1 MNIQFFGASQ
11 EVTGSCY
18 LIEVSNNK
26 ILVECG
32 MFQGVSEHAQHNDD
46 EFPFSVKELD
56 AVIISHAHL
65 DHSGRLPILIKAGFR
80 GSIYTH
86 HATVELC
93 DIMLKDS
100 GYIHEKEAQWQN
112 KKRQRKGLELISPL
126 YTVSDAENTQPYFV
140 GIDYHQEIEIC
151 PHASLTLRDAGHIIG
166 SAIIEL
172 VLSERDKTKKLVFS
186 GDLGHSEA
194 PILRNPEKIKHADI
208 VIMESTYGDRLH
220 RSWQDTWQEM
230 GEIIAKAN
238 SSKGNIIIPAFTV
251 GRTQELLYEFK
262 RHFKQW
268 HIDNWD
274 IFLDS
279 PMGIKATKI
288 YSQHTEV
295 YDKKTNDVRQNVDNI
310 FDLEK
315 LHLSESTD
323 YSMKIN
329 QIQSGAIII
338 AGSGM
343 CTGGRIKHHFKHN
356 IWRENSHIIIVG
368 FQALGTLG
376 RALID
381 GAKTIKLWGETIQVN
396 ATVHTIGGLS
406 AHADQQGLL
415 DWYDHFDN
423 TPQLILVHGEPKAM
437 GTLAQKLKYQY
448 NANVTQATYRQ
459 RIDF

>member
-1 MNIQFFGASQ
+1 
-11 EVTGSCY
+11 
-18 LIEVSNNK
+18 
-26 ILVECG
+26 
-32 MFQGVSEHAQHNDD
+32 
-46 EFPFSVKELD
+46 
-56 AVIISHAHL
+56 
-65 DHSGRLPILIKAGFR
+65 
-80 GSIYTH
+80 
-86 HATVELC
+86 
-93 DIMLKDS
+93 
-100 GYIHEKEAQWQN
+100 
-112 KKRQRKGLELISPL
+112 
-126 YTVSDAENTQPYFV
+126 
-140 GIDYHQEIEIC
+140 
-151 PHASLTLRDAGHIIG
+151 
-166 SAIIEL
+166 
-172 VLSERDKTKKLVFS
+172 
-186 GDLGHSEA
+186 
-194 PILRNPEKIKHADI
+194 
-208 VIMESTYGDRLH
+208 
-220 RSWQDTWQEM
+220 M

-262 RHFKQW
+262 RHFEQW

-279 PMGIKATKI
+279 PMGIKATQV
-288 YSQHTEV
+288 YSQHSEV
-295 YDKKTNDVRQNVDNI
+295 YDHKATEVRKSGDNI
-310 FDLEK
+310 FDLNK

-356 IWRENSHIIIVG
+356 IWRHNAHIVIVG

-376 RALID
+376 RVLVD

-396 ATVHTIGGLS
+396 ATIHTIGGFS

-423 TPQLILVHGEPKAM
+423 KPQLILVHGEPNAM
-437 GTLAQKLKYQY
+437 NTLAQKLKYQY
-448 NANVTQATYRQ
+448 NTNATQVTYRQ

>member
-1 MNIQFFGASQ
+1 MNIQFFGACQ

-18 LIEVSNNK
+18 LIEIANSK

-32 MFQGVSEHAQHNDD
+32 MFQGTREHEQRNND

-80 GSIYTH
+80 GAIYTH

-93 DIMLKDS
+93 TIMLKDS

-112 KKRQRKGLELISPL
+112 RKRQRKGLDLVSPI
-126 YTVSDAENTQPYFV
+126 YTVVDAESTLPYFV
-140 GIDYHQEIEIC
+140 GIDYHQEIDIC
-151 PHASLTLRDAGHIIG
+151 PNAQLRLHDAGHIIG

-172 VLSERDKTKKLVFS
+172 TLSEGNNTKKLVFS
-186 GDLGHSEA
+186 GDLGHNQA

-220 RSWQDTWQEM
+220 RSWEETWQEM
-230 GEIIAKAN
+230 GDIIAKAN

-262 RHFKQW
+262 RHFEQW

-288 YSQHTEV
+288 YDQHSEV
-295 YDKKTNDVRQNVDNI
+295 YDNTANEIRRHGDNI
-310 FDLEK
+310 FDLKK
-315 LHLSESTD
+315 LHLSESTE

-329 QIQSGAIII
+329 QINSGAIII

-343 CTGGRIKHHFKHN
+343 CTGGRIKHHLKHN
-356 IWRENSHIIIVG
+356 IWRSNAHIIIVG
-368 FQALGTLG
+368 FQASGTLG
-376 RALID
+376 RVLVD
-381 GAKTIKLWGETIQVN
+381 GAKTIKLWGETMQVN
-396 ATVHTIGGLS
+396 ANIHTIGGFS

-423 TPQLILVHGEPKAM
+423 KPQLILVHGEPEAM
-437 GTLAQKLKYQY
+437 DTLAQKLKYQY
-448 NANVTQATYRQ
+448 DANVTQTSYRQ